1 MLLLS
6 ALLLA
11 GTVFAHALAAAF
23 SWTSTTHNFGKVRQ
37 GKPVTVAY
45 SFTNKGKAPLLI
57 TNAKGSCGCTGV
69 EWPKEAVMPGATGEV
84 KATFNAA
91 SLGTFNKT
99 VYVESNAEGGPVTLI
114 FNGEVVA
121 EGSSTEGR

>member
-23 SWTSTTHNFGKVRQ
+23 GWTSTTHNFGKVRQ

-99 VYVESNAEGGPVTLI
+99 VYVESNAKGGPVTLI